1 MSEDNAMEVD
11 RGFGEEGSSTSKI
24 PRTPLRKVAKINKMS
39 TISYQHLSV
48 LMKFP
53 KISIFPPNFK
63 NSNISEIHKISSNF
77 YFLNS

>member
-1 MSEDNAMEVD
+1 VSEDNAMELD

-24 PRTPLRKVAKINKMS
+24 PRTPLRKVAKINKIS
-39 TISYQHLSV
+39 TTSYQHLSV